1 MIQCIPPDHQHF
13 ALFGQMAEDV
23 TRLLPTDA
31 HLGAIDKELHVHA
44 IIRDSHMCPLIG
56 YVAGV
61 GVDGGHFVSTVSFKG
76 EEEAGVTI
84 PVFTDR
90 LDAKQ
95 PASVTGGVET
105 FVV

>member
-1 MIQCIPPDHQHF
+1 
-13 ALFGQMAEDV
+13 MAEDIAW
-23 TRLLPTDA
+23 LLSTDA
-31 HLGAIDKELHVHA
+31 YLGAIDIEPHVYA
-44 IIRDSHMCPLIG
+44 IICDSDVHPLVG
-56 YVAGV
+56 YVASI
-61 GVDGGHFVSTVSFKG
+61 GVDGGCFVGTVSFKG
-76 EEEAGVTI
+76 EEEPGVTF